1 MLAPNW
7 QIESAKIAAFELP
20 VLKYLSQLSGV
31 RPTIIVDTREQDPL
45 VFSRLPAKSGT
56 LRTGDYSVFGL
67 EKLFSV
73 ERKSVSDLVG
83 CCMGDGRRRFEA
95 ELHRLRGYRFKRLL
109 IIGSELEIQQG
120 VPFSQIRPA
129 AVFGTL
135 WAFEARYDC
144 PVVFRSD
151 PEAAARQIEL
161 WAFYFSRELVESIN
175 NLWRASNSMG

>member
-109 IIGSELEIQQG
+109 IIGSELEI
-120 VPFSQIRPA
+120 
-129 AVFGTL
+129 
-135 WAFEARYDC
+135 
-144 PVVFRSD
+144 
-151 PEAAARQIEL
+151 
-161 WAFYFSRELVESIN
+161 
-175 NLWRASNSMG
+175 